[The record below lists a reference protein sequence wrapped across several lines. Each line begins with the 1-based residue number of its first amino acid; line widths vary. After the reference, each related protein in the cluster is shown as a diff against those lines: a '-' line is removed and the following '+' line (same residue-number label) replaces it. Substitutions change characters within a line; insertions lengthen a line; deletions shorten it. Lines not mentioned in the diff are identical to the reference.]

1 MLKRLLTLLLLAVAL
16 PASAASE
23 EVLRFYGYAYDL
35 KSGKY
40 LYTEV
45 HEQHAQ
51 GDRWLGGTM
60 TYFDPQGKKIGYK
73 TLDFSKDIGIPIYH
87 LTLNGSGYEEGISA
101 ISADKVELFKR
112 HATGEKLETASV
124 DRTAA
129 MASDSGFHAYITSHF
144 AELMSGQTINFKLAV
159 PGNLDAF
166 KFRVKRIEDTTF
178 EGAPAVRLR
187 VEPDSILRYVLDPL
201 ELTYEPKAK
210 KLLEYRGIA
219 NIHDA
224 KGKAYV
230 ARISYF
236 SKPPADAPKNLPP
249 LQ

>member
-1 MLKRLLTLLLLAVAL
+1 MFKRLLTLLLLAAAL
-16 PASAASE
+16 PAAAANE
-23 EVLRFYGYAYDL
+23 EILRFYGYAYDI

-51 GDRWLGGTM
+51 GERWVGGTM
-60 TYFDPQGKKIGYK
+60 TYFNPQGKKIGYK
-73 TLDFSKDIGIPIYH
+73 TLDFSKDSSIPLYH
-87 LTLNGSGYEEGISA
+87 LTLDDTGYEEGVSA
-101 ISADKVELFKR
+101 ISKDKIEIFKR
-112 HATGEKLETASV
+112 KATGEKQETASV
-124 DRTAA
+124 DRAAA
-129 MASDSGFHAYITSHF
+129 MASDSGFHAYITNHF
-144 AELMSGQTINFKLAV
+144 AELMAGQTINFKLVV

-166 KFRVKRIEDTTF
+166 KFRIKRIEDTTF

-187 VEPDSILRYVLDPL
+187 VEPDSFLRYVMDPL
-201 ELTYEPKAK
+201 LLTYEAKTK

-219 NIHDA
+219 NVHDA
-224 KGKAYV
+224 EGHPYV
-230 ARISYF
+230 ARIAYY

>member
-1 MLKRLLTLLLLAVAL
+1 MLKRLLALLLLALAL
-16 PASAASE
+16 PASAADE
-23 EVLRFYGYAYDL
+23 QVLRFYGYAYDL

-60 TYFDPQGKKIGYK
+60 TYFDPQGKKIGDK
-73 TLDFSKDIGIPIYH
+73 TLDFSKDNNIPLYH
-87 LTLNGSGYEEGISA
+87 LTLSGSGYEEGIGA
-101 ISADKVELFKR
+101 IGSDKVEMFKR
-112 HATGEKLETASV
+112 HETGADIERSSVTRETAM
-124 DRTAA
+124 AA
-129 MASDSGFHAYITSHF
+129 DSGFHAYITTHF
-144 AELMSGQTINFKLAV
+144 SELMAGKTIAFKLVV

-166 KFRVKRIEDTTF
+166 KFHIKRIEDTTF
-178 EGAPAVRLR
+178 EGQAAIRLR
-187 VEPDSILRYVLDPL
+187 VEPDSLLRFVVDPL

-219 NIHDA
+219 NVHDA

-230 ARISYF
+230 ARIAYY